1 MADRP
6 STVQMA
12 VTSEN
17 QDLKG
22 TMTREELD
30 YRANSNSPKPVVD
43 GVPRKKGTFKITS
56 VKLND
61 TGDAD
66 SMDDLD
72 ESHTELTEDYS
83 SEVLDAS
90 RATDYEQETP
100 SVAEDI
106 PLALNNPGVR
116 DVKEKSDMHSRFRVV
131 KIETKEPFRRGRWFC
146 HDFLD
151 PQSSSVN
158 IDKSDTKV
166 NQDDTNSGSS
176 SAGSSIHYVYGV
188 DDPAKNPLLA
198 GATGT
203 IYTQI
208 PEGQVAGV
216 QDSFQP
222 INPAPNTAVNQ
233 PSISNNPQN
242 QATSIGFT
250 SDASQG
256 NSSMC
261 QTINKSHSHQSIS
274 SVASTDTINKVS
286 SGQPNQGELKTVHH
300 SGQVIGAHSQLDGSN
315 TGNVKNT
322 AMYMPHFTQG
332 TTVSIQSVFPPSH
345 SQSNTVMSTENTSV
359 ASNIPIPNQGQSST
373 YQTYVH
379 LGQQIPNSVVS
390 QSGHSETMPSSK
402 VKQTG
407 NIQQS
412 LADGGIP
419 NDVSAELSKNDF
431 RSGATD
437 NLYGALDKD
446 LNVIQNPEALSP
458 ALVAAVGDLQ
468 SPTEEDRSGSSTV
481 AIDNKI
487 EQAMDLVKSHL
498 MFAVREEVEVLKEQ
512 IAELIERNNQLEYEN
527 GILRAAASP
536 ETLAKLSQPRQPL
549 PSSSS

>member
-6 STVQMA
+6 SAVQMA

-17 QDLKG
+17 QDFKS
-22 TMTREELD
+22 TMPRDDLD
-30 YRANSNSPKPVVD
+30 YRASSNSPKSVMD
-43 GVPRKKGTFKITS
+43 GVPKKKGTFKITS

-83 SEVLDAS
+83 SELLDAS
-90 RATDYEQETP
+90 RTTDYEQETP
-100 SVAEDI
+100 SAVEDI
-106 PLALNNPGVR
+106 PLNNQGVR

-151 PQSSSVN
+151 PQPSVN
-158 IDKSDTKV
+158 IDKSDTKI

-203 IYTQI
+203 VITLI
-208 PEGQVAGV
+208 PEGQVAGG
-216 QDSFQP
+216 QESFQP
-222 INPAPNTAVNQ
+222 IHPAPNTAVNQ
-233 PSISNNPQN
+233 PPISNNPQN
-242 QATSIGFT
+242 QVTSLGFT

-256 NSSMC
+256 NSSLC
-261 QTINKSHSHQSIS
+261 QTVNKSHSHQSIS
-274 SVASTDTINKVS
+274 SIASTDTINKVS
-286 SGQPNQGELKTVHH
+286 SGQKPMQGDIKTVHH
-300 SGQVIGAHSQLDGSN
+300 SGQVIGGHSQIDCSN
-315 TGNVKNT
+315 TGNVQNT
-322 AMYMPHFTQG
+322 GMYMPHYSSGPGPVQG
-332 TTVSIQSVFPPSH
+332 TSMSIQSVFPPTH
-345 SQSNTVMSTENTSV
+345 SQSSIKSTDINSSA
-359 ASNIPIPNQGQSST
+359 ASNIQMPNQGQSST

-379 LGQQIPNSVVS
+379 LGQQIQNPVVS
-390 QSGHSETMPSSK
+390 QSGQTETRPSSE
-402 VKQTG
+402 VTQTG
-407 NIQQS
+407 NVQQS
-412 LADGGIP
+412 LAEGNNP
-419 NDVSAELSKNDF
+419 NEVPAEHSKPDF
-431 RSGATD
+431 RSGTAD

-468 SPTEEDRSGSSTV
+468 SPTEEDKRFV
-481 AIDNKI
+481 P
-487 EQAMDLVKSHL
+487 EFL
-498 MFAVREEVEVLKEQ
+498 
-512 IAELIERNNQLEYEN
+512 LI
-527 GILRAAASP
+527 
-536 ETLAKLSQPRQPL
+536 K
-549 PSSSS
+549 